1 MKNIM
6 IFSISFILLFSAFQI
21 LSGYFL
27 TFFYTPNIT
36 SAWNQ
41 ADNLS
46 GNVIIKG
53 GSFLIPLLF
62 AFLVVIIFRKRT
74 R

>member
-1 MKNIM
+1 MKKI
-6 IFSISFILLFSAFQI
+6 IVFAISFILLFSAFQI

-27 TFFYTPNIT
+27 TIFYTPNIT

-62 AFLVVIIFRKRT
+62 AFLVVVTFRKRT